1 MIVHYLQGENLSLII
16 KQVSASKQTSI
27 STNIVYIYLYY
38 SPNPLLLLHFNI
50 MAKKR
55 DDKGRSKR
63 RPNKVEESDDS
74 DSALNDTASVNSYC
88 SSSRAENEE
97 TNNGKKDT
105 PVNQDDL
112 EDDSDIDPINDFES
126 KFDLVLDYLQSSK
139 SGKSR
144 QMHYESLSKAL
155 TTRFCLDLLDN
166 RRITIQ
172 DILEHGLKRS
182 DDEVGHAAH
191 LLSLVL
197 ITMGTSDYC
206 DEIFRELFA
215 LLNRTL
221 MDTTANPI
229 VRSKCAIALSLGC
242 FITDYGMEK
251 TRQILNQL
259 LLVGF
264 TTVKGHPDQNQLNSI
279 HSMKATCLDMFSF
292 LVSIESD
299 AFMVDSLME
308 NIDQLASSLD
318 SPNLVM
324 RVAAG
329 ECIAL
334 LMEKYYELD
343 DDYQLDQLN
352 SICDKLQKLATDSQK
367 SRSKKV
373 LREQRSNFRQ
383 ILRTVEG
390 DEFGEEIIKIGQ
402 ESVRI
407 ECWQSKR
414 YYDTFCLV
422 LASGTNLHLTQNVLL
437 RDIFDLGPVVI
448 DNGKVRKISKF
459 EKNFINNYNRKA
471 REINRGKQRGKRADY
486 DL

>member
-1 MIVHYLQGENLSLII
+1 MLG
-16 KQVSASKQTSI
+16 
-27 STNIVYIYLYY
+27 
-38 SPNPLLLLHFNI
+38 
-50 MAKKR
+50 
-55 DDKGRSKR
+55 

-166 RRITIQ
+166 RFVFDLFDFDYHFLIILSFYFRRITIQ

-229 VRSKCAIALSLGC
+229 VRSKCAIALRLVLFVVYFFNSYIIIFFHHVHSLGC

-264 TTVKGHPDQNQLNSI
+264 TTVK
-279 HSMKATCLDMFSF
+279 
-292 LVSIESD
+292 
-299 AFMVDSLME
+299 
-308 NIDQLASSLD
+308 
-318 SPNLVM
+318 
-324 RVAAG
+324 
-329 ECIAL
+329 
-334 LMEKYYELD
+334 
-343 DDYQLDQLN
+343 
-352 SICDKLQKLATDSQK
+352 
-367 SRSKKV
+367 
-373 LREQRSNFRQ
+373 
-383 ILRTVEG
+383 
-390 DEFGEEIIKIGQ
+390 
-402 ESVRI
+402 
-407 ECWQSKR
+407 
-414 YYDTFCLV
+414 
-422 LASGTNLHLTQNVLL
+422 
-437 RDIFDLGPVVI
+437 
-448 DNGKVRKISKF
+448 
-459 EKNFINNYNRKA
+459 
-471 REINRGKQRGKRADY
+471 
-486 DL
+486 